1 MIRGFYSLIAVMLLL
16 FASTSN
22 LNAQEHRKSFGQNRV
37 QYKTF
42 DWQYYSTDNFDI
54 LYYAEGH
61 EYAKLALKYLVDEF
75 DKITDLIG
83 YPPYAKT
90 KIFIYNSTTDLQQSN
105 VGVEGATFDIAG
117 QTNFVKLQVEIAYP
131 GSVAEF
137 KKELDFKIAQLLIE
151 DMMFGGSLVEMFQ
164 STYLLNLPAW
174 FVDGAANYMA
184 YGWDVEMDDFMR
196 DFLSGKKVKKLTKYD
211 RDRAAIIGQSIWNF
225 IAVKYG
231 RSNISSV
238 LNLTRIIRN
247 AENSIA
253 SSLGIPFKQFKYEW
267 LEYYQNS
274 NNLVADEYINPDT
287 DELIVGKRGKNVAFH
302 HIKISPDGK
311 NIAYSKNYKG
321 KYKIV
326 VREIST
332 GKERN
337 VIKGGSYL
345 VNQVI
350 HDELPH
356 LEWIDSTKI
365 GIVQVEY
372 GFLQLVSYDLESN
385 TKLKK
390 SLKRFNQ
397 VKDIGFHENGKL
409 AVISADVRGQNDLY
423 LISMRKNAIK
433 RLTKDQWDDLY
444 PKFVPGTNSIVFSSN
459 RLTDT
464 LEYKTIEI
472 NDAPEYYNLF
482 AYDLDTTQNVLQRL
496 TNSISNDTKPLG
508 MDSDNIL
515 YLSDQKG
522 INNLFRYNISGRVSN
537 EVSNYNASI
546 QDYDYNTKTGDLS
559 YFMLDKGKTRLFY
572 SKKFDPKTN
581 KFAKQTLRNQINQI
595 EFIRAR
601 KEKLLNETNQ
611 LQLDTLV
618 IPSQFDSTNYQDD
631 DLFIDT
637 DNYQFEDDSDNEPFS
652 FLSTYSKLEKEPT
665 IVGPDAF
672 ESGFTAD
679 NVITSFRIDPLRGTG
694 FLMETEMNDVLEN
707 HKFYGGFF
715 YTDDLQSGDFFA
727 EYKFLKNRIDLIARY
742 DRKTLL
748 IERTDEFNQP
758 VVHKYKSNTYS
769 VGASLPISVS
779 TRLSVSPF
787 FTSNKFINLNED
799 HVSNPQQAL
808 ASSPVQDESLS
819 FAGVKAELIVDN
831 TLSNGLNLFEGTR
844 AKFAFQTYTSIN
856 DNSKSF
862 NNITVDFRH
871 YQKIFRELII
881 ASRVYFGKSFGN
893 NPKKYLLGGMDNWI
907 INNTDNQNEQGGP
920 LNFNNQVPNTDIL
933 FTEFVNLR
941 GYNYNKFNGNSV
953 LTANAEIRFPIIKV
967 FHRGSIK
974 SNFLRNLQ
982 LIGFYDVGSAWTGK
996 SPFSDG
1002 NTVNVKK
1009 VTPEG
1014 SPFEATIKTSRNPWL
1029 ASYGYGVRTVLF
1041 GYYMRFDYSL
1051 PIEDFNIGDRKM
1063 YFTFGY
1069 DF

>member
-1 MIRGFYSLIAVMLLL
+1 MKRGFYSLLALITML
-16 FASTSN
+16 FTSALD

-37 QYKTF
+37 QYKNY
-42 DWQYYSTDNFDI
+42 DWQYYSTDNFDV

-61 EYAKLALKYLVDEF
+61 EYAKLALNYLLDEF

-105 VGVEGATFDIAG
+105 VGIDGASFTIAG
-117 QTNFVKLQVEIAYP
+117 QTNFVKLQVELAYP

-137 KKELDFKIAQLLIE
+137 KKELDFKIAQLLIH

-164 STYLLNLPAW
+164 SAYLLNLPAW

-196 DFLSGKKVKKLTKYD
+196 DFLAGKKVKKLSKYD

-231 RSNISSV
+231 KSNISSV

-274 NNLVADEYINPDT
+274 NSLVADDYINPDP
-287 DELIVGKRGKNVAFH
+287 DELIAGKKGRAVDFH
-302 HIKISPDGK
+302 HVKISPDGK

-321 KYKIV
+321 KFKIV
-326 VREIST
+326 VHEIAT

-337 VIKGGSYL
+337 VLKGGSYL

-350 HDELPH
+350 HDELP
-356 LEWIDSTKI
+356 LIEWLDNTKL
-365 GIVQVEY
+365 GVVQVEY
-372 GFLQLVSYDLESN
+372 GFLQLVSYDLESGF
-385 TKLKK
+385 KLKK

-423 LISMRKNAIK
+423 LISMRRNAIK

-464 LEYKTIEI
+464 LDYETIQI
-472 NDAPEYYNLF
+472 KDAPDYYNLF
-482 AYDLDTTQNVLQRL
+482 SYDLDTTENVLQRL
-496 TNSISNDTKPLG
+496 TNSIANDTKPRG
-508 MDSDNIL
+508 MDANNIL
-515 YLSDQKG
+515 FLSDQKG
-522 INNLFRYNISGRVSN
+522 VNNLFKYNVREKVST
-537 EVSNYNASI
+537 EVSNFNASL
-546 QDYDYNTKTGDLS
+546 QDYDYNPTTGDLS
-559 YFMLDKGKTRLFY
+559 YFMLDNGRTRLFHTE
-572 SKKFDPKTN
+572 KFDHSKN
-581 KFAKQTLRNQINQI
+581 KFAKQTLRNQISQI
-595 EFIRAR
+595 EFIRDR
-601 KEKLLNETNQ
+601 KEKQIKASEQ
-611 LQLDTLV
+611 LQLDTLKV
-618 IPSQFDSTNYQDD
+618 ESQFDSTNYQDD

-637 DNYQFEDDSDNEPFS
+637 DNYQFEDESEEPFS

-665 IVGPDAF
+665 VVGPNAF

-694 FLMETEMNDVLEN
+694 FLMETEMNDILEN
-707 HKFYGGFF
+707 HKFYGGLFI
-715 YTDDLQSGDFFA
+715 TDDLESGDFFA
-727 EYKFLKNRIDLIARY
+727 EYKFLKKRIDYVARY
-742 DRKTLL
+742 DRRVIL
-748 IERTDEFNQP
+748 IETGDDLGQP

-779 TRLSVSPF
+779 TRLSLSPF
-787 FTSNKFINLNED
+787 FTSNRFINLNED
-799 HVSNPQQAL
+799 HVSNPASV
-808 ASSPVQDESLS
+808 SSPVQDETLS
-819 FAGVKAELIVDN
+819 FTGFKAEIIFDN
-831 TLSNGLNLFEGTR
+831 TLINGLNLYEGTR
-844 AKFAFQTYTSIN
+844 AKVGFQTYTSLN
-856 DNSKSF
+856 DNTKSF
-862 NNITVDFRH
+862 NNFNLDFRH
-871 YQKIFRELII
+871 YQKIYKELII
-881 ASRVYFGKSFGN
+881 ATRVYYGKSFGN

-907 INNTDNQNEQGGP
+907 VNRTDNENDQGSP
-920 LNFNNQVPNTDIL
+920 LNFNNHEANTDIL
-933 FTEFVNLR
+933 FAEYVNLR
-941 GYNYNKFNGNSV
+941 GFNYNKFNGNNV
-953 LTANAEIRFPIIKV
+953 LTANAELRIPIVKI

-974 SNFLRNLQ
+974 SNFFRNLQ
-982 LIGFYDVGSAWTGK
+982 AIGFYDIGSAWTGK
-996 SPFSDG
+996 PPFSND
-1002 NTVNVKK
+1002 NTVNVKTVK
-1009 VTPEG
+1009 PEG

-1029 ASYGYGVRTVLF
+1029 ASYGYGIRTVLF
-1041 GYYMRFDYSL
+1041 GYYVRFDYAL
-1051 PIEDFNIGDRKM
+1051 PIEDFDVGRRKI
-1063 YFTFGY
+1063 FVTFGY